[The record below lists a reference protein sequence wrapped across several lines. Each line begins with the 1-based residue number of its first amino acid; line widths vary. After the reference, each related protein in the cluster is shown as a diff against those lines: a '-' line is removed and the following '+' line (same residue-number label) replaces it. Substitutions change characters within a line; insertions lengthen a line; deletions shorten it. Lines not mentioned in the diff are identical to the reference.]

1 MPGGRAPHALTVS
14 YSAGCMTGAE
24 AAQRAAAAAAA
35 KPAPQA
41 ADALRQEFIVNK
53 YVRRIYGP
61 LPHMLPGGSPHAALW
76 DAAENG
82 DVRCTRRASWMLA
95 WLRRA

>member
-1 MPGGRAPHALTVS
+1 M
-14 YSAGCMTGAE
+14 SAIARYLAAFCMLGEE

-41 ADALRQEFIVNK
+41 ADALRQEFIVSK

-61 LPHMLPGGSPHAALW
+61 LPHMLPGGSPQAALW

-82 DVRCTRRASWMLA
+82 DVRCARCHDEASWLEQA
-95 WLRRA
+95 WLSCS